1 LKEKQFKASRVELN
15 YLEGPDNGPPV
26 LLVHGHGLR
35 WQSWEDVLPEF
46 TKRWHVYAPDLRG
59 HGASGRKDD
68 GAYAHDDYVADL
80 VEFINRVIGG
90 PTYVVGH
97 SMGGLIASGVAAD
110 PDADVVALV
119 LEDSPFFLLAFGV
132 PDALKQSFEG
142 TRSVIQSS
150 NTPEQIADGLV
161 KYSLNT
167 DPHAAIV
174 RGEEL
179 FRVDPAIFTAVL
191 ESDAIPINE
200 EAEFLASIQVPTLF
214 MISDPEAGGILGYP
228 GGTAASE
235 IIPSCEVVN
244 ISGVG
249 HYVHR
254 ERPAEFVKMVEDFF
268 ASVGSKAGV

>member
-1 LKEKQFKASRVELN
+1 LEEKQFKASRVVLN
-15 YLEGPDNGPPV
+15 YLEGPDNGPPL

-59 HGASGRKDD
+59 HGTSGRMDD
-68 GAYAHDDYVADL
+68 GAYVHDDYVADL

-97 SMGGLIASGVAAD
+97 SMGGLIASGVTAD
-110 PDADVVALV
+110 PDADVMALV

-132 PDALKQSFEG
+132 PDALKHSFEG
-142 TRSVIQSS
+142 TRFVIQSS

-161 KYSLNT
+161 KYNLNA
-167 DPHAAIV
+167 DPHAAIA
-174 RGEEL
+174 RGEDL

-191 ESDAIPINE
+191 ESDAIPMNE

-235 IIPSCEVVN
+235 MIPSCEVVK